1 MHRQTPTN
9 NLLRGGFRIGKA
21 PGLPELSSYSL
32 EVGEAF
38 GFVSQS
44 CIASVRLTWQ
54 QQASRRFVQPGLARE
69 TIAGASHV
77 HLAQTVLRV
86 WLSYLIEHAETL
98 PDGLMWGIQ
107 SMIKIKSHQEEV
119 FYLASELWD
128 SWLEQYNA
136 YTLYRLARQGW
147 RDELQLNHVEE
158 GADIDEVLSQWESGL
173 GDPLPLNADASFT
186 LFIPLYANLLS
197 LVLPRVAT
205 LQIDNMGE
213 ERVKP
218 PEPGWRET
226 LQHCHDFISA
236 PVEWPTLGSVAEF
249 ADDIAHLIYTTS
261 SGMLGFWNQRFQDR
275 LASFSDDELRELGW
289 LLGGLPRSL
298 PHMGEQLEITREE
311 AALLRRAQA
320 AFGDLEICIEDQSWR
335 LNSFDI
341 PDEEEQ

>member
-1 MHRQTPTN
+1 
-9 NLLRGGFRIGKA
+9 
-21 PGLPELSSYSL
+21 
-32 EVGEAF
+32 VGEVF
-38 GFVSQS
+38 DYVSQS

-54 QQASRRFVQPGLARE
+54 QQASRRFMQPGLARE
-69 TIAGASHV
+69 TIAGVSHR

-98 PDGLMWGIQ
+98 PDGLMWSIESDTDRYPSNPSYSV
-107 SMIKIKSHQEEV
+107 SM
-119 FYLASELWD
+119 LWD

-136 YTLYRLARQGW
+136 YMLYRLARKGW
-147 RDELQLNHVEE
+147 RDDLQLSHAEE
-158 GADIDEVLSQWESGL
+158 GADSDEVLSRWESGQ
-173 GDPLPLNADASFT
+173 GDALPLIRRVHA
-186 LFIPLYANLLS
+186 PLYNALLS

-205 LQIDNMGE
+205 LQIDSMGK

-236 PVEWPTLGSVAEF
+236 PVEWPAEGGVAEF
-249 ADDIAHLIYTTS
+249 ADDIAHLIYTLTIV
-261 SGMLGFWNQRFQDR
+261 GGFWNQRFQDR

-289 LLGGLPRSL
+289 LLGRLLRSL

-320 AFGDLEICIEDQSWR
+320 AFGDLEIGDYEKTWR
-335 LNSFDI
+335 LDSFDI